1 MAPTALSD
9 PGAVRLERQTSSH
22 RVSPERHDAL
32 MKIVINALSARLGGG
47 QTYVKNL
54 LAHLPE
60 RDDLEIQVFAPP
72 SLTLPTDSRI
82 VRRTARWPTENPI
95 LRTLWEVIAL
105 PRVLAREERSG
116 AVLSRRCCCHSG
128 AKWMQDRNHVQKHDS
143 V

>member
-1 MAPTALSD
+1 
-9 PGAVRLERQTSSH
+9 
-22 RVSPERHDAL
+22 

-60 RDDLEIQVFAPP
+60 REDLEIHVFAPP
-72 SLTLPTDSRI
+72 SLALPNDSRI
-82 VRRTARWPTENPI
+82 VRRTTRWPTENPI

-105 PRVLAREERSG
+105 PRFLASEKRSG
-116 AVLSRRCCCHSG
+116 AVLSRGCCCHSG
-128 AKWMQDRNHVQKHDS
+128 ATSMQDSHNVPKHDS